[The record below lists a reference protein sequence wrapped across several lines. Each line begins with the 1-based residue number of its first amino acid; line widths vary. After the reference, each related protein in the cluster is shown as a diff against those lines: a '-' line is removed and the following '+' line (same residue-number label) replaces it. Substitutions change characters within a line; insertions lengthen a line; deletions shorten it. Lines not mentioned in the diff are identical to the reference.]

1 MADWWDTFTMRAGN
15 MLIGPQMFG
24 AMMPMLTDPD
34 QRQGAQTR
42 QPIMASSGQG
52 WLATHRVAPA
62 LASGVKRPAIAD
74 DQSAPAPGQ
83 IKKGDRATRS
93 ETGQTIEWTGKE
105 WIDIKTLKP
114 VKASADPVPLSMPT
128 R

>member
-1 MADWWDTFTMRAGN
+1 MAGWWDTFSTRAGN
-15 MLIGPQMFG
+15 MLIGPQTFG
-24 AMMPMLTDPD
+24 AMMPMPTDSD

-42 QPIMASSGQG
+42 QPIMALSGQG
-52 WLATHRVAPA
+52 SQAMRRVAPT

-83 IKKGDRATRS
+83 IKKGDRATRP

-114 VKASADPVPLSMPT
+114 VKASADPVPPSMPT